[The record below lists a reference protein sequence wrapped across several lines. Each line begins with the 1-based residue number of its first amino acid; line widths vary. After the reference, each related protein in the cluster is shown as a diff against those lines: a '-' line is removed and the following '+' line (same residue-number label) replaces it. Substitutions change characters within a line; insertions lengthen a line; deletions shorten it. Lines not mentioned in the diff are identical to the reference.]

1 MADGEISLSVAVSNH
16 ISAAFHQNAVPSI
29 GEITIENGTDRDLVD
44 LVVEVASEPEFA
56 APLSIR
62 IDRIPA
68 KSTQH
73 IRSPNLPLSIAFL
86 RKLTEGVQG
95 ELQFILKEEGTEL
108 SREAKPINLLPPS
121 HWGGTGSAPDL
132 LAAFVRPNDP
142 AIDAILREAGLK
154 LAATGRPNAIDGY
167 LSGRRDRAWELA
179 AAIWSVLAAKRLTYV
194 LPPKSFER
202 QGQKVRSPSE
212 ILEKRIGTC
221 LDLTLLYA
229 AALEQAGLNPMVVLT
244 EGHAFV
250 GVFLRREE
258 LPMTVV
264 DDVQILRKRR
274 DAEEAI
280 FVETTYLTHTPPGR
294 FGDAVRKG
302 AAHIED
308 GAEAPLELA
317 VDVARARSAQI
328 RPLDL
333 GDGTAAAPD
342 ERQEGPELDIGID
355 EAPSFAEDIIIR
367 EIEDPNIDRLERW
380 KRKLLDLT
388 LRNKMLNFKDGAKSI
403 RIECPEPHVLEDALS
418 EGRRF
423 KILPQL
429 SVLGEGDV
437 RDAKLHEERTNA
449 DARRQMAIDALARNE
464 LHSTLDEKDL
474 TARLT
479 DLYRITRTA
488 FEEGGS
494 NILFLALGFLRW
506 RQDEKGKGQELRAP
520 LLLVPVSLERS
531 SVRAG
536 FRLALHEDE
545 IRFNP
550 TLLEMLRQDF
560 NLRMTELEGELPTDG
575 SGIDVAR
582 VWSIVRAHVRD
593 VRGWEVTTEVV
604 LSTFSF
610 TKFLMWRDLV
620 ERMHLLKQN
629 SVVRHLV
636 DTPKHSYGDDRPF
649 PSPARLDYERHPS
662 EVFAPLSADS
672 SQLAAVFAAAGG
684 KDFVLHGP
692 PGTGKS
698 QTITNMISQLL
709 AMGRKVLFVSQ
720 KTAALEVVRRRLV
733 DVGLGEYCLEV
744 HSSKAQK
751 SAILNQLKTSWHE
764 RTVPDAR
771 EWKEAAEELAEL
783 RSELNALVAALHT
796 RRSNG
801 MSAYQTF
808 GIVVAHRGRYED
820 VVLSWPD
827 ETHDE
832 AFLANLRKTCRDL
845 STALRAAGDPSEHP
859 LRGIRTLG
867 WSPGWRTELT
877 IALDSLMK
885 AIAPLRD
892 AVRRIGD
899 AIGLP
904 GADSYA
910 AMRAVA
916 LLTTLLTRPEARKAA
931 RCIAADHATL
941 RSAIEELQSLKTKAA
956 EITSGLSGTYSAS
969 VFKEDLRAI
978 LADWRA
984 ASEANFL
991 FRGSRQGKVRRI
1003 LQPFSTAQVPIDLG
1017 TELVKLLELQEVRA
1031 SAERLREVFVAIGT
1045 SWEGIDT
1052 DTTEVQG
1059 WLEWAAHAR
1068 KVSSLAADALGLDR
1082 SPMLERVRGLLA
1094 DHAQWEP
1101 GGMGAEAAGHFL
1113 VQWEAATSAITAVA
1127 RLAGLGDGSIP
1138 LAEGSRWIE
1147 ETTAIAMRWKSN
1159 LGRAQEWCFWNQSG
1173 SRAAELGL
1181 GPLVAAIG
1189 RGTVGPEE
1197 VATAFEA
1204 AYARWWADRIVDC
1217 DHVLRSF
1224 VPARHEDVIAR
1235 FRAADERVVELSKRI
1250 IKAHLS
1256 GDIPPPNAFGADR
1269 EWGTLAREITKRARH
1284 MPVRRLFSEI
1294 PSVLTKLTPCV
1305 MMSPLSIA
1313 QYLPPDS
1320 SPFDVVIFD
1329 EASQI
1334 PVWDAIGAIARGK
1347 QVVIVGDPEQLPPTS
1362 VGERGVDE
1370 IEDGTDVEDQESI
1383 LDECLAANIP
1393 QIRLDWHYRSEH
1405 ESLIAFSN
1413 KHYYRGELVTF
1424 PSPLTTDQ
1432 AVRYV
1437 HVPGGVYERGKGRIN
1452 QEEAKAVVADVVRR
1466 LRDPSFRE
1474 RKQSLG
1480 VVTFNAEQQ
1489 RLVENLL
1496 DQERRSY
1503 PELEDF
1509 FDRAR
1514 WHEPVFV
1521 KNLENVQGDERD
1533 VILFTVAVAPD
1544 QAGRGVAT
1552 ISSLN
1557 KEGGYRRLNV
1567 AITRARREMVVFAT
1581 LRPDQIDLS
1590 RTNARAIRDFKHFL
1604 EFAER
1609 GPRALAE
1616 AFAPTGRDTESPFED
1631 AVKKALESRGWEIHT
1646 QIGVS
1651 KFRVDLAVVHPDAPG
1666 RYLAGIECDGA
1677 TYHRSATARDRD
1689 RLREF
1694 ILTRLGWRI
1703 RRIWSTE
1710 WWMDAERALEAL
1722 HARLTA
1728 DLAED
1733 RSAPETPEAI
1743 PDGQNPSHGDVMSA
1757 PAGETIGKEVSP
1769 SDSMPDAAPPMAE
1782 HVPPSTLDHDNE
1794 APEEPRIYARRG
1806 VEPHDAIVVPSPQ
1819 GVYAPANLVDSGHGP
1834 DGARFYDPAY
1844 RPKLGEMVRHVI
1856 RTEGP
1861 VFDDILV
1868 QRLARSHGFQRAAG
1882 KIREIVL
1889 GVIPHDIGRTEED
1902 GRIVFWPETSNP
1914 GHLFRF
1920 RESDPEVRSH
1930 GDIPIHELASL
1941 ATRFAADGD
1950 DDETVIRLM
1959 AEKFGLSR
1967 IKQGTRMRFE
1977 AALELAKRSTHAQ
1990 S

>member
-1 MADGEISLSVAVSNH
+1 MADGGISLSVVVSDH
-16 ISAAFHQNAVPSI
+16 ISAAFHQNSVPSVR
-29 GEITIENGTDRDLVD
+29 EITVENGTDRDLVD
-44 LVVEVASEPEFA
+44 LIVEVASEPEFA
-56 APLSIR
+56 ALLSVR

-68 KSTQH
+68 RSTQH
-73 IRSPNLPLSIAFL
+73 VRSPNLPLSIAFL
-86 RKLTEGVQG
+86 RKLTEAVQG
-95 ELQFILKEEGTEL
+95 ELRFTLKEQGTEL
-108 SREAKPINLLPPS
+108 AQAVKPIHLLPPS
-121 HWGGTGSAPDL
+121 HWGGTGSAPEL

-142 AIDAILREAGLK
+142 AIGAVLREAGLK
-154 LAATGRPNAIDGY
+154 LAAAGKPNAIDGY
-167 LSGRRDRAWELA
+167 TSGRRDRAWELA

-258 LPMTVV
+258 LPMAVV
-264 DDVQILRKRR
+264 DDVQVLRKRR

-294 FGDAVRKG
+294 FGDAARKG

-317 VDVARARSAQI
+317 VDVSRARSAQI

-333 GDGTAAAPD
+333 GDGAAATSN
-342 ERQEGPELDIGID
+342 EMQEGPELDIGID
-355 EAPSFAEDIIIR
+355 EAPTFAEDIIIR
-367 EIEDPNIDRLERW
+367 EVEDPNIDRLERW

-403 RIECPEPHVLEDALS
+403 RIECPEPHILEDALS
-418 EGRRF
+418 GGRRF
-423 KILPQL
+423 KILPQS

-449 DARRQMAIDALARNE
+449 DARRQIAMDAIARNE

-474 TARLT
+474 NARLT
-479 DLYRITRTA
+479 DLYRVTRTA

-506 RQDEKGKGQELRAP
+506 RQDEKGKGQELKAP

-560 NLRMTELEGELPTDG
+560 NLRIKELEGELPADG

-649 PSPARLDYERHPS
+649 PSPARLDHERHPS

-733 DVGLGEYCLEV
+733 DVGLGDYCLEV

-751 SAILNQLKTSWHE
+751 SAILNQLKTSWQE
-764 RTVPDAR
+764 RAVPDAR

-783 RSELNALVAALHT
+783 RNELNALVAALHT

-808 GIVVAHRGRYED
+808 GIVVAHRGRFED
-820 VVLSWPD
+820 VVLGWPD
-827 ETHDE
+827 ATHDE

-859 LRGIRTLG
+859 LREIRTLE

-877 IALDSLMK
+877 AALDALVR
-885 AIAPLRD
+885 AITSLRD
-892 AVRRIGD
+892 ASRRVGD
-899 AIGLP
+899 AIALP
-904 GADSYA
+904 RADSYA
-910 AMRAVA
+910 AMRAVYF
-916 LLTTLLTRPEARKAA
+916 LTALLTRPEARKAA
-931 RCIAADHATL
+931 RCIGADQAAL
-941 RSAIEELQSLKTKAA
+941 RSAIEALQSLRTKAA
-956 EITSGLSGTYSAS
+956 EITGGLSGAYSAS

-984 ASEANFL
+984 ASESNFL
-991 FRGSRQGKVRRI
+991 FRSSRQSKVRMA
-1003 LQPFSTAQVPIDLG
+1003 LQPFATSQIPTDLG
-1017 TELVKLLELQEVRA
+1017 MELVKLLDLQEVRA
-1031 SAERLREVFVAIGT
+1031 SAEHLRDVFVAVGS

-1052 DTTEVQG
+1052 DTAEIQG

-1082 SPMLERVRGLLA
+1082 SHMLERMRGLLA
-1094 DHAQWEP
+1094 DHDQWEP
-1101 GGMGAEAAGHFL
+1101 GGAGAEAASNFL
-1113 VQWEAATSAITAVA
+1113 SVWEAATSAITAVA
-1127 RLAGLGDGSIP
+1127 RLAGLGDGPVP
-1138 LAEGSRWIE
+1138 LAEGADWIE
-1147 ETTAIAMRWKSN
+1147 ETAAIAARWKTS
-1159 LGRAQEWCFWNQSG
+1159 LGRAQEWCFWNKSG
-1173 SRAAELGL
+1173 SQAAELGL

-1189 RGTVGPEE
+1189 RGAVSPEE

-1204 AYARWWADRIVDC
+1204 AYARWWADRIVDN
-1217 DHVLRSF
+1217 DAVLRSF

-1235 FRAADERVVELSKRI
+1235 FRAADERVVDLSKRI

-1256 GDIPPPNAFGADR
+1256 GDIPPPNAFGADP
-1269 EWGTLAREITKRARH
+1269 EWGTLAREITKRAKH

-1313 QYLPPDS
+1313 QYLPPDGA
-1320 SPFDVVIFD
+1320 PFDVVIFD

-1424 PSPLTTDQ
+1424 PSPLTADQ
-1432 AVRYV
+1432 AVRYI

-1466 LRDPSFRE
+1466 LKDPSFRA

-1509 FDRAR
+1509 FDRTR
-1514 WHEPVFV
+1514 WHEPVFI

-1567 AITRARREMVVFAT
+1567 AITRARREMIVFAT

-1631 AVKKALESRGWEIHT
+1631 AVKKALESQGWEVHT

-1689 RLREF
+1689 RLREH
-1694 ILTRLGWRI
+1694 ILTKLGWRI

-1710 WWMDAERALEAL
+1710 WWMDAERAFEVL

-1728 DLAED
+1728 DLEED
-1733 RSAPETPEAI
+1733 RSTPEAVEAI
-1743 PDGQNPSHGDVMSA
+1743 PDGPTPSQGNVAPTSPAGTIDAEPSSSASMLDVA
-1757 PAGETIGKEVSP
+1757 PAMTDQVTP
-1769 SDSMPDAAPPMAE
+1769 PAPDQ
-1782 HVPPSTLDHDNE
+1782 DNE
-1794 APEEPRIYARRG
+1794 SSEEQRIYARRG
-1806 VEPHDAIVVPSPQ
+1806 AEPLEAVLIPTPQ
-1819 GVYAPANLVDSGHGP
+1819 GIYVPANLVDSGHIP
-1834 DGARFYDPAY
+1834 DAGRFYDPAY
-1844 RPKLGEMVRHVI
+1844 RPRLREMVRHVI

-1861 VFDDILV
+1861 VFDDVLV

-1889 GVIPHDIGRTEED
+1889 SLIPQDIGRTEED
-1902 GRIVFWPETSNP
+1902 GRLVFWPEASNP
-1914 GHLFRF
+1914 GHPFPL

-1941 ATRFAADGD
+1941 AASLAADGA

-1977 AALELAKRSTHAQ
+1977 AALRLVRG
-1990 S
+1990 

>member
-1 MADGEISLSVAVSNH
+1 MADGEVSLSVVVSNH
-16 ISAAFHQNAVPSI
+16 ISAAFHQNSVPTI
-29 GEITIENGTDRDLVD
+29 REITVENGTDRDLVD
-44 LVVEVASEPEFA
+44 LEIEVASEPEFA
-56 APLSIR
+56 APLKVR
-62 IDRIPA
+62 IDRIPP

-73 IRSPNLPLSIAFL
+73 VRSPNLPLSIAFL
-86 RKLTEGVQG
+86 RKLTEAVHG
-95 ELQFILKEEGTEL
+95 ELRFTLKERGAEL
-108 SREAKPINLLPPS
+108 AADVKSIHLLPPS
-121 HWGGTGSAPDL
+121 HWGGTGSAPEL

-142 AIDAILREAGLK
+142 AVDVVLREAGLK
-154 LAATGRPNAIDGY
+154 LAAAGKPNAIDGY
-167 LSGRRDRAWELA
+167 TSGRRDRAWELA

-212 ILEKRIGTC
+212 ILEKRVGTC
-221 LDLTLLYA
+221 LDITLLYA
-229 AALEQAGLNPMVVLT
+229 AALEQAGLNPMIVLT

-258 LPMTVV
+258 LPMAVV
-264 DDVQILRKRR
+264 DDVQTLRKRR
-274 DAEEAI
+274 DADESI
-280 FVETTYLTHTPPGR
+280 FIETTYLTHTPPGR

-302 AAHIED
+302 ASHIEE
-308 GAEAPLELA
+308 GAEAPLEVA
-317 VDVARARSAQI
+317 VDVSRARTAQI

-333 GDGTAAAPD
+333 GDGPASVPVPGVD
-342 ERQEGPELDIGID
+342 GPELDLGIED
-355 EAPSFAEDIIIR
+355 APTFPEDIVVR
-367 EIEDPNIDRLERW
+367 EIEDQNVDRLERW

-388 LRNKMLNFKDGAKSI
+388 LRNKMLNFKDGAKSV
-403 RIECPEPHVLEDALS
+403 RIECPEPHTLEDALS
-418 EGRRF
+418 SGRRF
-423 KILPQL
+423 KVLPK
-429 SVLGEGDV
+429 SDVLGDGDP

-449 DARRQMAIDALARNE
+449 DARRQVAMDAIARNE
-464 LHSTLDEKDL
+464 LHSTLEEKDL
-474 TARLT
+474 NARLT
-479 DLYRITRTA
+479 DLYRVTRTA

-494 NILFLALGFLRW
+494 NILFLAMGFLRW
-506 RQDEKGKGQELRAP
+506 RQDEKGKGQELKAP
-520 LLLVPVSLERS
+520 LLLIPVSLERS

-560 NLRMTELEGELPTDG
+560 NLRMVELEGELPTDG
-575 SGIDVAR
+575 SGIDVAK

-593 VRGWEVTTEVV
+593 VRGWEVTPEVV

-649 PSPARLDYERHPS
+649 PSPYRLDYERHPS

-733 DVGLGEYCLEV
+733 DIELGDYCLEV

-751 SAILNQLKTSWHE
+751 SAILEQLKTSWHS
-764 RTVPDAR
+764 RSAPDAR
-771 EWKEAAEELAEL
+771 EWKEATEELSEL
-783 RSELNALVAALHT
+783 RGELNALVAALHT

-801 MSAYQTF
+801 SSAYQTF
-808 GIVVAHRGRYED
+808 GIVVAHRGRFED
-820 VVLSWPD
+820 VVFDWPD
-827 ETHDE
+827 AAHDE
-832 AFLANLRKTCRDL
+832 AFLVNLRKTCRDL

-859 LRGIRTLG
+859 LRGIRALE

-877 IALDSLMK
+877 AALDALTQ
-885 AIAPLRD
+885 ALAPLRD
-892 AVRRIGD
+892 STHRIGD
-899 AIGLP
+899 AIALP
-904 GADSYA
+904 RAGSYT

-916 LLTTLLTRPEARKAA
+916 LLTALLTRPEARKAA
-931 RCIAADHATL
+931 RCIAADQAAV
-941 RSAIEELQSLKTKAA
+941 RSAIEDLQSLKSKAT
-956 EITSGLSGTYSAS
+956 EIQGALSGAYSAT
-969 VFKEDLRAI
+969 VFKEDLRAF
-978 LADWRA
+978 LADWRT

-991 FRGSRQGKVRRI
+991 FRGSRQNKVRQA
-1003 LQPFSTAQVPIDLG
+1003 LQPFATSQVPTDLG
-1017 TELVKLLELQEVRA
+1017 VELVKMLDLKEVRA
-1031 SAERLREVFVAIGT
+1031 LAERLRDTFVAVGA
-1045 SWEGIDT
+1045 SWDGIDT
-1052 DTTEVQG
+1052 DSAEVES
-1059 WLEWAAHAR
+1059 WLEWAVHAR

-1082 SPMLERVRGLLA
+1082 SQMLEHVQGLLA
-1094 DHAQWEP
+1094 DHTLWEL
-1101 GGMGAEAAGHFL
+1101 GGAGAEAAGSFL
-1113 VQWEAATSAITAVA
+1113 SAWEAATSALTAAA
-1127 RLAGLGDGSIP
+1127 RLVSLG
-1138 LAEGSRWIE
+1138 EGPVPFVEGPDWIE
-1147 ETTAIAMRWKSN
+1147 ETVAVAARWRAN
-1159 LGRAQEWCFWNQSG
+1159 LGRAQEWCFWNKSG
-1173 SRAAELGL
+1173 SQATELGL

-1189 RGTVGPEE
+1189 RGTVGLEE
-1197 VATAFEA
+1197 AATAFEA
-1204 AYARWWADRIVDC
+1204 AYARWWADRIVDG
-1217 DHVLRSF
+1217 DAVLRSF
-1224 VPARHEDVIAR
+1224 VPARHEDAISR

-1256 GDIPPPNAFGADR
+1256 GDIPPPNAFGADA
-1269 EWGTLAREITKRARH
+1269 EWGTLVREISKRARH

-1313 QYLPPDS
+1313 QYLPPDA

-1347 QVVIVGDPEQLPPTS
+1347 QVIIVGDPEQLPPTS

-1393 QIRLDWHYRSEH
+1393 QIRLDWHYRSKH

-1424 PSPLTTDQ
+1424 PSPLTADQ

-1437 HVPGGVYERGKGRIN
+1437 HVPGGVYERGKGRVN

-1466 LRDPSFRE
+1466 LKAPSFRE
-1474 RKQSLG
+1474 WKQSLG

-1496 DQERRSY
+1496 DQERRAN

-1509 FDRAR
+1509 FDRTR
-1514 WHEPVFV
+1514 WHEPVFI

-1567 AITRARREMVVFAT
+1567 AITRARQEMVVFAT
-1581 LRPDQIDLS
+1581 LKPDQIDLS

-1609 GPRALAE
+1609 GPRAMAE
-1616 AFAPTGRDTESPFED
+1616 AFAPTGRDIESPFED
-1631 AVKKALESRGWEIHT
+1631 AVKKALENRGWEVHT
-1646 QIGVS
+1646 QIGAS

-1689 RLREF
+1689 RLREH
-1694 ILTRLGWRI
+1694 ILSKLGWRI
-1703 RRIWSTE
+1703 RRVWSTE
-1710 WWMDAERALEAL
+1710 WWMDAERAFDTL
-1722 HARLTA
+1722 HAKLMA
-1728 DLAED
+1728 DLEND
-1733 RSAPETPEAI
+1733 RSASKAEEPILASQSSSE
-1743 PDGQNPSHGDVMSA
+1743 GDVA
-1757 PAGETIGKEVSP
+1757 PTPDLESIDAEPASRDTRV
-1769 SDSMPDAAPPMAE
+1769 DAAPPVADQTMPAA
-1782 HVPPSTLDHDNE
+1782 PDQDNQ
-1794 APEEPRIYARRG
+1794 APEEQRIYARRAA
-1806 VEPHDAIVVPSPQ
+1806 EPSDDIIICPAPEGIYVPAM
-1819 GVYAPANLVDSGHGP
+1819 VADSGHTP
-1834 DGARFYDPAY
+1834 DGDRFYDAAY
-1844 RPKLGEMVRHVI
+1844 RPGLREMVRHVI

-1861 VFDDILV
+1861 IFDDVLV
-1868 QRLARSHGFQRAAG
+1868 QRLARAHGFQRAAG

-1889 GVIPHDIGRTEED
+1889 GVVPESIERTNED
-1902 GRIVFWPETSNP
+1902 GRIVFWPEDADP
-1914 GHLFRF
+1914 GRPFPLR
-1920 RESDPEVRSH
+1920 RSEPDVRTH

-1941 ATRFAADGD
+1941 AASLAS
-1950 DDETVIRLM
+1950 DEDEEEIVIRLM
-1959 AEKFGLSR
+1959 AERFGLSR
-1967 IKQGTRMRFE
+1967 IKQGTRARFE
-1977 AALELAKRSTHAQ
+1977 AALRLARGSA
-1990 S
+1990 